1 MSVRCLFLRNIKI
14 AIGKWYFSCVAFK
27 IYFYKIKRMN
37 KTSTQYDAVISK
49 CRAVFINK
57 NADYGTSWRIMRI
70 SSIIDQ
76 IYIKANRIRTIEE
89 NGTMMV
95 NEGIEPEF
103 MGIINYCIM
112 GLIQLELVE
121 SKEMDLDINIIEKLY
136 DKYVFQTK
144 TLMEEKNH
152 DYGEVWRDML
162 VTTFTDMQLMRVQR
176 MKQILDN
183 KGKTIASEGIE
194 SNLMDMINYSIFAL
208 IKL

>member
-1 MSVRCLFLRNIKI
+1 
-14 AIGKWYFSCVAFK
+14 
-27 IYFYKIKRMN
+27 MN
-37 KTSTQYDAVISK
+37 KTSTQYDAVIRK
-49 CRAVFINK
+49 CSTVFLNK
-57 NADYGTSWRIMRI
+57 NSDYGTSWRIMRI

-76 IYIKANRIRTIEE
+76 IYIKANRIRTIED
-89 NGTMMV
+89 NGIMMV

-112 GLIQLELVE
+112 GLIQLELAE
-121 SKEMDLDINIIEKLY
+121 SEEMDLDINIIEKLY
-136 DKYVFQTK
+136 NKYVLQTK

-162 VTTFTDMQLMRVQR
+162 VTTFTDMMLMRVQR
-176 MKQILDN
+176 MKQIMEN

-208 IKL
+208 IKLSASDL

>member
-1 MSVRCLFLRNIKI
+1 
-14 AIGKWYFSCVAFK
+14 
-27 IYFYKIKRMN
+27 MN
-37 KTSTQYDAVISK
+37 KTSTQYDAVIHK
-49 CRAVFINK
+49 CRTVFINK

-76 IYIKANRIRTIEE
+76 IYIKANRIRTIED
-89 NGTMMV
+89 NGTMKV

-112 GLIQLELVE
+112 GLIQLELVDN
-121 SKEMDLDINIIEKLY
+121 KQMDLPQETIATLY
-136 DKYVFQTK
+136 DKYVLQTK

-162 VTTFTDMQLMRVQR
+162 VTTFTDMLLMRIQR

-183 KGKTIASEGIE
+183 KGKTIASEGID
-194 SNLMDMINYSIFAL
+194 SNLMDMINYSVFAL
-208 IKL
+208 IKLAPSSR

>member
-1 MSVRCLFLRNIKI
+1 
-14 AIGKWYFSCVAFK
+14 
-27 IYFYKIKRMN
+27 MN
-37 KTSTQYDAVISK
+37 KTSNEYDAVIQK
-49 CRAVFINK
+49 CRTVFINK

-76 IYIKANRIRTIEE
+76 IYIKANRIRTIED
-89 NGTMMV
+89 NGTMKV

-112 GLIQLELVE
+112 GLIQLELVDN
-121 SKEMDLDINIIEKLY
+121 KQMDLPQETIATLY
-136 DKYVFQTK
+136 DKYVLQTK

-162 VTTFTDMQLMRVQR
+162 VTTFTDMQLMRIQR

-183 KGKTIASEGIE
+183 KGKTIASEGID
-194 SNLMDMINYSIFAL
+194 SNLMDMINYSVFAL
-208 IKL
+208 IKLAPNN

>member
-1 MSVRCLFLRNIKI
+1 
-14 AIGKWYFSCVAFK
+14 
-27 IYFYKIKRMN
+27 MN
-37 KTSTQYDAVISK
+37 KTSNEYDAVIQK
-49 CRAVFINK
+49 CRTVFINK

-76 IYIKANRIRTIEE
+76 IYIKANRIRTIED
-89 NGTMMV
+89 NGTMKV

-112 GLIQLELVE
+112 GLIQLELVDN
-121 SKEMDLDINIIEKLY
+121 KQMDLPQETIATLY
-136 DKYVFQTK
+136 DKYVLQTK

-162 VTTFTDMQLMRVQR
+162 VTTFTDMQLMRIQR

-183 KGKTIASEGIE
+183 KGKTIASEGID
-194 SNLMDMINYSIFAL
+194 SNLMDMINYSVFAL
-208 IKL
+208 IKLTPIN

>member
-1 MSVRCLFLRNIKI
+1 
-14 AIGKWYFSCVAFK
+14 
-27 IYFYKIKRMN
+27 MN
-37 KTSTQYDAVISK
+37 KTSTQYDAVIGK
-49 CRAVFINK
+49 CRTVFLNK
-57 NADYGTSWRIMRI
+57 NADYGTSWRIMRV

-76 IYIKANRIRTIEE
+76 IYIKANRIRTIED

-121 SKEMDLDINIIEKLY
+121 SKEMDLNIIVIEKLY

-162 VTTFTDMQLMRVQR
+162 VTTFTDMMLMRVQR

>member
-1 MSVRCLFLRNIKI
+1 
-14 AIGKWYFSCVAFK
+14 
-27 IYFYKIKRMN
+27 MN
-37 KTSTQYDAVISK
+37 KTSSQYDAVIGK

-76 IYIKANRIRTIEE
+76 IYIKANRIRTIED

-121 SKEMDLDINIIEKLY
+121 SKEMDLNINVIEKLY

-162 VTTFTDMQLMRVQR
+162 VTTFTDMMLMRVQR

>member
-1 MSVRCLFLRNIKI
+1 
-14 AIGKWYFSCVAFK
+14 
-27 IYFYKIKRMN
+27 MN
-37 KTSTQYDAVISK
+37 KTSTQYDAVIGK
-49 CRAVFINK
+49 CSAVFLNK
-57 NADYGTSWRIMRI
+57 NSDYGTSWRIMRI

-76 IYIKANRIRTIEE
+76 IYIKANRIRTIED

-112 GLIQLELVE
+112 GLIQLELAE
-121 SKEMDLDINIIEKLY
+121 SKEMDLDINVIEKLY

-162 VTTFTDMQLMRVQR
+162 VTTFTDMMLMRVQR
-176 MKQILDN
+176 MKQILEN

-194 SNLMDMINYSIFAL
+194 SNLMDMINYSVFAL
-208 IKL
+208 IKLAPGH

>member
-1 MSVRCLFLRNIKI
+1 
-14 AIGKWYFSCVAFK
+14 
-27 IYFYKIKRMN
+27 MN
-37 KTSTQYDAVISK
+37 KTSNQYDAVIK
-49 CRAVFINK
+49 NCRAVFINK

-70 SSIIDQ
+70 SSIVDQ
-76 IYIKANRIRTIEE
+76 IYIKANRIRTIED
-89 NGTMMV
+89 NGTMKV

-112 GLIQLELVE
+112 GLIQLELVN
-121 SKEMDLDINIIEKLY
+121 SKEMDLEQNVIETLY
-136 DKYVFQTK
+136 DKYVLQTK

-162 VTTFTDMQLMRVQR
+162 VTTFTDMQLMRVNR

-194 SNLMDMINYSIFAL
+194 SNLMDMINYSVFAL
-208 IKL
+208 IKLSAPGL

>member
-1 MSVRCLFLRNIKI
+1 
-14 AIGKWYFSCVAFK
+14 
-27 IYFYKIKRMN
+27 MN
-37 KTSTQYDAVISK
+37 KTSTQYDAVIGK
-49 CRAVFINK
+49 CRSVFLNK

-76 IYIKANRIRTIEE
+76 IYIKANRIRTIED

-121 SKEMDLDINIIEKLY
+121 SKEMDLNINVIEKLY

-162 VTTFTDMQLMRVQR
+162 VTTFTDMMLMRVQR

-183 KGKTIASEGIE
+183 KGKTIASEGID

-208 IKL
+208 IKLSATDL

>member
-1 MSVRCLFLRNIKI
+1 
-14 AIGKWYFSCVAFK
+14 
-27 IYFYKIKRMN
+27 MN
-37 KTSTQYDAVISK
+37 KTSTQYDAVIQK
-49 CRAVFINK
+49 CRAIFINK

-76 IYIKANRIRTIEE
+76 IYIKANRIRTIED
-89 NGTMMV
+89 NGTMKI

-112 GLIQLELVE
+112 GLIQLELVDN
-121 SKEMDLDINIIEKLY
+121 KQMDLPQETIAMLY
-136 DKYVFQTK
+136 DKYVSQTK

-162 VTTFTDMQLMRVQR
+162 VTTFTDMLLMRIQR

-183 KGKTIASEGIE
+183 KGKTIASEGID
-194 SNLMDMINYSIFAL
+194 SNLMDMINYSVFAL
-208 IKL
+208 IKLSASSL

>member
-1 MSVRCLFLRNIKI
+1 
-14 AIGKWYFSCVAFK
+14 
-27 IYFYKIKRMN
+27 MN
-37 KTSTQYDAVISK
+37 KTSNQYDAVIK
-49 CRAVFINK
+49 NCRAVFINK

-70 SSIIDQ
+70 SSIVDQ
-76 IYIKANRIRTIEE
+76 IYIKANRIRTIED
-89 NGTMMV
+89 NGTMKV

-112 GLIQLELVE
+112 GLIQLELVD
-121 SKEMDLDINIIEKLY
+121 SKEMDLEQNVIETLY
-136 DKYVFQTK
+136 DKYVLQTK

-162 VTTFTDMQLMRVQR
+162 VTTFTDMQLMRVNR

-194 SNLMDMINYSIFAL
+194 SNLMDMINYSVFAL
-208 IKL
+208 IKISAPGL

>member
-1 MSVRCLFLRNIKI
+1 
-14 AIGKWYFSCVAFK
+14 
-27 IYFYKIKRMN
+27 MN
-37 KTSTQYDAVISK
+37 KTSNQYDAVMK
-49 CRAVFINK
+49 NCRAVFINK

-70 SSIIDQ
+70 SSIVDQ
-76 IYIKANRIRTIEE
+76 IYIKANRIRTIED
-89 NGTMMV
+89 NGTMKV

-112 GLIQLELVE
+112 GLIQLELFD
-121 SKEMDLDINIIEKLY
+121 SKEMDLEQNVIETLY
-136 DKYVFQTK
+136 DKYVLQTK

-162 VTTFTDMQLMRVQR
+162 VTTFTDMQLMRVNR

-194 SNLMDMINYSIFAL
+194 SNLMDMINYSVFAL
-208 IKL
+208 IKLAPSN

>member
-1 MSVRCLFLRNIKI
+1 
-14 AIGKWYFSCVAFK
+14 
-27 IYFYKIKRMN
+27 MN
-37 KTSTQYDAVISK
+37 KTSNQYDAVIK
-49 CRAVFINK
+49 NCRAVFINK

-70 SSIIDQ
+70 SSIVDQ
-76 IYIKANRIRTIEE
+76 IYIKANRIRTIED
-89 NGTMMV
+89 NGTMKV

-112 GLIQLELVE
+112 GLIQLELVD
-121 SKEMDLDINIIEKLY
+121 SKEMDLEQNVIETLY
-136 DKYVFQTK
+136 DKYVLLTK

-162 VTTFTDMQLMRVQR
+162 VTTFTDMQLMRVNR

-194 SNLMDMINYSIFAL
+194 SNLMDMINYSVFAL
-208 IKL
+208 IKLSASGL

>member
-1 MSVRCLFLRNIKI
+1 
-14 AIGKWYFSCVAFK
+14 
-27 IYFYKIKRMN
+27 MN
-37 KTSTQYDAVISK
+37 KTSTQYDAVIGK
-49 CRAVFINK
+49 CRTVFLNK

-76 IYIKANRIRTIEE
+76 IYIKANRIRTIED

-121 SKEMDLDINIIEKLY
+121 SKEMDLNIIVIEKLY

-162 VTTFTDMQLMRVQR
+162 VTTFTDMLLMRIQR

-183 KGKTIASEGIE
+183 KGKTLASEGID

>member
-1 MSVRCLFLRNIKI
+1 
-14 AIGKWYFSCVAFK
+14 
-27 IYFYKIKRMN
+27 MN
-37 KTSTQYDAVISK
+37 KTSTQYDAVIGK
-49 CRAVFINK
+49 CRTVFLNK

-76 IYIKANRIRTIEE
+76 IYIKANRIRTIED

-121 SKEMDLDINIIEKLY
+121 SKEMDLDINLIEKLY

-162 VTTFTDMQLMRVQR
+162 VTTFTDMMLMRVQR
-176 MKQILDN
+176 MKQILEN

-194 SNLMDMINYSIFAL
+194 SNLMDMINYSVFAL
-208 IKL
+208 IKLAPGH

>member
-1 MSVRCLFLRNIKI
+1 
-14 AIGKWYFSCVAFK
+14 
-27 IYFYKIKRMN
+27 MN
-37 KTSTQYDAVISK
+37 KTSTQYDAVIGK
-49 CRAVFINK
+49 CRTVFLNK

-76 IYIKANRIRTIEE
+76 IYIKANRIRTIED

-121 SKEMDLDINIIEKLY
+121 SKEMDLNINVIEKLY

-162 VTTFTDMQLMRVQR
+162 VTTFTDMLLMRIQR

-183 KGKTIASEGIE
+183 KGKTIASEGID

>member
-1 MSVRCLFLRNIKI
+1 MS
-14 AIGKWYFSCVAFK
+14 
-27 IYFYKIKRMN
+27 
-37 KTSTQYDAVISK
+37 KTSTQYDSVIQK

-76 IYIKANRIRTIEE
+76 IYIKANRIRTIED
-89 NGTMMV
+89 NGTMKV

-112 GLIQLELVE
+112 GLIQLELVDN
-121 SKEMDLDINIIEKLY
+121 KQMDLPQETIATLY
-136 DKYVFQTK
+136 DKYVLQTK

-162 VTTFTDMQLMRVQR
+162 VTTFTDMLLMRIQR

-183 KGKTIASEGIE
+183 KGKTIASEGID
-194 SNLMDMINYSIFAL
+194 SNLMDMINYSVFAL
-208 IKL
+208 IKLSASSL

>member
-1 MSVRCLFLRNIKI
+1 
-14 AIGKWYFSCVAFK
+14 
-27 IYFYKIKRMN
+27 MN
-37 KTSTQYDAVISK
+37 KTSTQYDAVIGK
-49 CRAVFINK
+49 CRTVFLNK

-76 IYIKANRIRTIEE
+76 IYIKANRIRTIED

-112 GLIQLELVE
+112 GLIQLELAE
-121 SKEMDLDINIIEKLY
+121 SKEMDLDINLIEKLY

-162 VTTFTDMQLMRVQR
+162 VTTFTDMMLMRVQR

>member
-1 MSVRCLFLRNIKI
+1 
-14 AIGKWYFSCVAFK
+14 
-27 IYFYKIKRMN
+27 MN
-37 KTSTQYDAVISK
+37 KTSNQYDAVIK
-49 CRAVFINK
+49 NCRAVFINK

-70 SSIIDQ
+70 SSIVDQ

-89 NGTMMV
+89 NGTMKV

-112 GLIQLELVE
+112 GLIQLELVN
-121 SKEMDLDINIIEKLY
+121 SKEMDLKQNVIETLY
-136 DKYVFQTK
+136 DKYMLQTK

-162 VTTFTDMQLMRVQR
+162 VTTFTDMQLMRVNR

-194 SNLMDMINYSIFAL
+194 SNLMDMINYSVFAL
-208 IKL
+208 IKLAPSN

>member
-1 MSVRCLFLRNIKI
+1 
-14 AIGKWYFSCVAFK
+14 
-27 IYFYKIKRMN
+27 MN
-37 KTSTQYDAVISK
+37 KTSTQYDAVIAK
-49 CRAVFINK
+49 CRTVFLNK

-76 IYIKANRIRTIEE
+76 IYIKANRIRTIED

-121 SKEMDLDINIIEKLY
+121 SKEMDLNINVIEKLY

-162 VTTFTDMQLMRVQR
+162 VTTFTDMLLMRIQR

-183 KGKTIASEGIE
+183 KGKTIASEGID